1 VGGPSQ
7 KGEGYP
13 LWLPQRLGR
22 FSAAAPQGVPVILR
36 SATRLG
42 RRRGTSI
49 PGAERLE
56 PPGRAS
62 LNLTALVSVAP
73 LGKNRAGR
81 ALRPLQRERLFSPSP
96 RCDFGKGRLRKSFR
110 GNSPRPPRQLGS
122 VPRSLEALVVLAPE
136 LFELIPD
143 GAIERLLDN
152 GEWFLRLFGEGDD
165 LAAVLIV

>member
-1 VGGPSQ
+1 MSA
-7 KGEGYP
+7 KGYP

-22 FSAAAPQGVPVILR
+22 FSAAAPQGVPVILH
-36 SATRLG
+36 SAIRLG
-42 RRRGTSI
+42 RRAGHEHL
-49 PGAERLE
+49 GAERLLYLWRLWVKIVRGG
-56 PPGRAS
+56 PCG
-62 LNLTALVSVAP
+62 LC
-73 LGKNRAGR
+73 K
-81 ALRPLQRERLFSPSP
+81 RERLSLQSP